1 MKDRHSAFCRHCAA
15 PLTRD
20 FIHLGNMPP
29 SNAYLTEDSLAKPEI
44 TYPLQINVC
53 SACRLVQ
60 TRDYAQADTLFTH
73 DYAYFSSTSRSWL
86 AHAENYVE
94 MITQRLKLDSHSQV
108 IEIACNDGYLLKNF
122 VTKNIPCLGIEPTE
136 STASAARNLNIPV
149 MQAFFGEDMAAKLD
163 KADLIIGNNVYA
175 HVPDINDF
183 TRGLREALKP
193 QGVITLE
200 FPHLMKLVEH
210 NQFDTIYHEHYSYL
224 SLHTVSLIMDAAGL
238 SVFDVTELSTHG
250 GSLRIFA
257 CHKGADHASSPAVAA
272 LCAEEQT
279 RGMHQDSFYVSFQA
293 RAEKA
298 KNDFLRFLLQAKHD
312 GKSVAG
318 YGAAAK
324 ANTLLNYAGIKPD
337 LLPYICDF
345 APSKQGKYMP
355 GSHIPILP
363 PHCPDN
369 INIKYPDYLVIFP
382 WNISVEIMAQNTFL
396 AEQGTRFVTA
406 IPSLEVFA

>member
-1 MKDRHSAFCRHCAA
+1 MNEISKTFCRYCNAL
-15 PLTRD
+15 LTGD
-20 FIHLGNMPP
+20 FINLGNMPP
-29 SNAYLTEDSLAKPEI
+29 SNAYLTEDCLSKPEI
-44 TYPLQINVC
+44 TYPLQIKIC
-53 SACRLVQ
+53 STCRLVQ
-60 TRDYAQADTLFTH
+60 TRDYAQANTFFTH
-73 DYAYFSSTSRSWL
+73 DYAYFASTSRSWL
-86 AHAENYVE
+86 HHAENYVE
-94 MITQRLKLDSHSQV
+94 MISQRLKLNANSHV

-122 VTKNIPCLGIEPTE
+122 ITKNIPCLGIEPTE

-183 TRGLREALKP
+183 TRGLSKALKP

-224 SLHTVSLIMDAAGL
+224 SLNIVSRIMEAAGL
-238 SVFDVTELSTHG
+238 RIFDVTELPTHG

-257 CHKGADHASSPAVAA
+257 CHKGADHVSSLAVAA

-279 RGMHQDSFYVSFQA
+279 RRMNQDSFYASFQA

-298 KNDFLRFLLQAKHD
+298 KNDFLRFLLQAQND

-324 ANTLLNYAGIKPD
+324 ANTLLNFAGIKPD

-345 APSKQGKYMP
+345 ALSKQGKYMP
-355 GSHIPILP
+355 GSHIPILS
-363 PHCPDN
+363 PDILQTN
-369 INIKYPDYLVIFP
+369 RPDYLVIFP
-382 WNISVEIMAQNTFL
+382 WNISAEIMAQNTFL
-396 AEQGTRFVTA
+396 AEEGTRFVTA
-406 IPSLEVFA
+406 IPSLEVFL